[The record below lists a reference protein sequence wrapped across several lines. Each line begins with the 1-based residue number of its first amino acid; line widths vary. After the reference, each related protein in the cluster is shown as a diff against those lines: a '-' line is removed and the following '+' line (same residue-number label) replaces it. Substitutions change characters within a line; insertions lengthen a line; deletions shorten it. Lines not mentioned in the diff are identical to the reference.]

1 MNSYGGS
8 SKFESY
14 STKGYENMLAS
25 DNDNNNNTSENNAD
39 GLDHNNPMLKPLL
52 KMK

>member
-14 STKGYENMLAS
+14 STKGYENMLTS
-25 DNDNNNNTSENNAD
+25 DNNGMSDNNAD
-39 GLDHNNPMLKPLL
+39 GLDYTNPMLKPLL